1 MAKRWIR
8 FNVYLGLIALA
19 GSAGLLAAGV
29 PFMKTWFYC
38 FAWWSFLL
46 ALDGVNVRR
55 TGASYLFEAAPDVL
69 FSAFLSVSVW
79 LVFELFNLR
88 LKNWSYHG
96 LPASLPE
103 RWAGYFIAFAT
114 VIPALKIIASFIRS
128 LSKKTTPLRRS
139 LTVTP
144 ALLRL
149 SLVFGFGSLAA
160 TLVWPRLFFPLVWLG
175 FIFLIEPLNYRRR
188 RPSLLGGLEEGD
200 ATRPAV
206 WMLAGLAAGLLWE
219 LFNFWAGSHW
229 EYHLPYLNF
238 GRIFQM
244 PVFGFGGFLP
254 FALEVFAIDA
264 FARGLYGRL
273 KGRLAFR
280 PAFWAGLIAFDLVG
294 FYLIDIMT
302 VVH

>member
-1 MAKRWIR
+1 MASRRLR
-8 FNVYLGLIALA
+8 FNVYLGLLALA

-38 FAWWSFLL
+38 CAWWSLL
-46 ALDGVNVRR
+46 LSLDGLNFRR
-55 TGASYLFEAAPDVL
+55 TGASTLFEAAPDFL
-69 FSAFLSVSVW
+69 FSAFLSVPVW

-96 LPASLPE
+96 LPVSLPE
-103 RWAGYFIAFAT
+103 RWAGYFIGFAT
-114 VIPALKIIASFIRS
+114 VIPALKIIAVFTRS
-128 LSKKTTPLRRS
+128 LSNKTTPFRRR
-139 LTVTP
+139 LAVTP

-149 SLVFGFGSLAA
+149 SFVLGFGSLAA
-160 TLVWPRLFFPLVWLG
+160 TLAWPRLFFPLVWLG

-188 RPSLLGGLEEGD
+188 RPSLLRDLEEGD
-200 ATRPAV
+200 ISRIAGWTA
-206 WMLAGLAAGLLWE
+206 AGLAAGLIWE

-229 EYHLPYLNF
+229 EYHIPYLNF
-238 GRIFQM
+238 GRLFQM
-244 PVFGFGGFLP
+244 PVFGFLGFLP

-273 KGRLAFR
+273 KDRPSFR
-280 PAFWAGLIAFDLVG
+280 PAFWIGLSAFDLAG

-302 VVH
+302 VVQ

>member
-1 MAKRWIR
+1 MSARWLR

-29 PFMKTWFYC
+29 PFMKTWFYS

-46 ALDGVNVRR
+46 ALDGVNFRR
-55 TGASYLFEAAPDVL
+55 TDASYLFDATPDFL
-69 FSAFLSVSVW
+69 FSAFLSVPVW

-103 RWAGYFIAFAT
+103 RWAGYVLAFAT
-114 VIPALKIIASFIRS
+114 VIPALKIIAAFIRS
-128 LSKKTTPLRRS
+128 LHKTKKWACGRLA
-139 LTVTP
+139 VTP
-144 ALLRL
+144 SLLRL
-149 SLVFGFGSLAA
+149 SLVLGFASL
-160 TLVWPRLFFPLVWLG
+160 TGGLVWPRLFFPLVWLG
-175 FIFLIEPLNYRRR
+175 FLFLLEPLNYRRR
-188 RPSLLGGLEEGD
+188 RPSLLGDLEEGD
-200 ATRPAV
+200 ASRIAG
-206 WMLAGLAAGLLWE
+206 WMAAGLIAGLIWE
-219 LFNFWAGSHW
+219 FFNFWAGSHW
-229 EYHLPYLNF
+229 EYHIPYLNF

-264 FARGLYGRL
+264 LVRSFYGRL
-273 KGRLAFR
+273 KAR
-280 PAFWAGLIAFDLVG
+280 PALRAAFWAGLIAFDLVV

-302 VVH
+302 VVQ